1 MNTGYLGD
9 TTPKLGFG
17 LMRLPMIGD
26 EIDME
31 QTKAMVD
38 TFMAKGF
45 TYFDTAYVYI
55 NGKSETT
62 AVIIER
68 TSKALRTLLFFNDTN
83 ESNKMTTVHMAV
95 ISGGKFA

>member
-31 QTKAMVD
+31 QTKSYGRY
-38 TFMAKGF
+38 FHGKGL
-45 TYFDTAYVYI
+45 YV
-55 NGKSETT
+55 
-62 AVIIER
+62 
-68 TSKALRTLLFFNDTN
+68 F
-83 ESNKMTTVHMAV
+83 
-95 ISGGKFA
+95 

>member
-31 QTKAMVD
+31 QTKY
-38 TFMAKGF
+38 FHGKGL
-45 TYFDTAYVYI
+45 YV
-55 NGKSETT
+55 
-62 AVIIER
+62 
-68 TSKALRTLLFFNDTN
+68 F
-83 ESNKMTTVHMAV
+83 
-95 ISGGKFA
+95 

>member
-45 TYFDTAYVYI
+45 TYLTPHTYTSTVKV
-55 NGKSETT
+55 KSQR
-62 AVIIER
+62 A
-68 TSKALRTLLFFNDTN
+68 KPL
-83 ESNKMTTVHMAV
+83 
-95 ISGGKFA
+95 

>member
-31 QTKAMVD
+31 QVKAMVD

-55 NGKSETT
+55 NGKSEVAAREAIVKRYPRDSFTLAT
-62 AVIIER
+62 KLPLWDNIE
-68 TSKALRTLLFFNDTN
+68 TEAD
-83 ESNKMTTVHMAV
+83 M
-95 ISGGKFA
+95 

>member
-31 QTKAMVD
+31 QD
-38 TFMAKGF
+38 ESHGRYFHGKGL
-45 TYFDTAYVYI
+45 YV
-55 NGKSETT
+55 
-62 AVIIER
+62 
-68 TSKALRTLLFFNDTN
+68 F
-83 ESNKMTTVHMAV
+83 
-95 ISGGKFA
+95 

>member
-38 TFMAKGF
+38 TFMARIHQRQK
-45 TYFDTAYVYI
+45 
-55 NGKSETT
+55 
-62 AVIIER
+62 
-68 TSKALRTLLFFNDTN
+68 
-83 ESNKMTTVHMAV
+83 
-95 ISGGKFA
+95 

>member
-31 QTKAMVD
+31 QVKAMVD
-38 TFMAKGF
+38 TFHGKGL
-45 TYFDTAYVYI
+45 YV
-55 NGKSETT
+55 
-62 AVIIER
+62 
-68 TSKALRTLLFFNDTN
+68 F
-83 ESNKMTTVHMAV
+83 
-95 ISGGKFA
+95 